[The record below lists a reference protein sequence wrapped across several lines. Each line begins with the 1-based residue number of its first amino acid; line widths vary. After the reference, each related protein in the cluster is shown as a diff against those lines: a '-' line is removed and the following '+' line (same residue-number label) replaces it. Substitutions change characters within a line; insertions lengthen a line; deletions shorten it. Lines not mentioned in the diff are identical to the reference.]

1 MTENV
6 ELQDR
11 VLTEEDFLLLK
22 NIRNNFLSSTDK
34 YMLLTDIP
42 NTLKNKII
50 TYRDTIRNIDTKFG
64 TEWKK
69 MSDVNWPQVPEELI
83 TKIDV
88 PFVPPEGSNIEV

>member
-64 TEWKK
+64 SFGKTLGVTLMDLDWRDND
-69 MSDVNWPQVPEELI
+69 SQ
-83 TKIDV
+83 
-88 PFVPPEGSNIEV
+88 